1 MTSNKKLIVFE
12 ILIIFIL
19 GLMPLLW
26 LSGNQLILGHD
37 AGLTLN
43 PVDHF
48 LDRLFL
54 WTKRFGFGADQTYA
68 TAGFFIHGLEAL
80 VSSFG
85 LSLGVAQKIVFI
97 FWFTLPGLT
106 MYYFARSVF
115 PNRRYLPLIAS
126 VFFMINHFLLQGW
139 FVAERTKFSIYA
151 AMPLVLLL
159 IFKLFER
166 KISALSAGILTA
178 LILFLLNGGGNLPLF
193 GSLLVLIPLALLYFL
208 FIRYSGAFLKK
219 SIGYLATAGLAL
231 ILLSS
236 FWLIPYIY
244 FVFNQFGVEVD
255 RAGGV
260 DGVLGWA
267 KVISANTSF
276 LNLMRLEGIPD
287 WYGNPFHPYSN
298 FFLQNPFLI
307 AVSFAL
313 PILAFLSWFFL
324 SQIKEKIYLLF
335 FWLVALIGMIFAA
348 GVHPPTGFI
357 YELLIR
363 FVPGFLAFRTPFYK
377 FAPLIWFSFAI
388 LFAFTLDELL
398 KRSEKWRLVSSL
410 KLGKVAVFLVVLGIV
425 FYNFPYLDGRFF
437 DYEKERTTRVTV
449 PQYIFDFQKWA
460 DGSDNQNSQSLLLPA
475 LRRDNKLQ
483 TYNWGYFSLT
493 PLTALFSRATFI
505 ENAFYSTKTEDAIL
519 NGLYD
524 NLLNN
529 ERGWEKLAALLA
541 INNLVIRN
549 DYRWDAPGLI
559 TRKPEEYKQTLT
571 SSPLIY
577 ENKTFGQ
584 WQVYSFNWNA
594 SNAILSVAN
603 NLSYA
608 EAEMPF
614 IKYLTGLDNF
624 DSQKPLFFK
633 SQNKKPFKDSD
644 FFLAR
649 ADSIFLMPKCINCD
663 LAGFQVDTS
672 LKDPLLLPGSPFY
685 ALVVNREKVLRQNA
699 DDLPKKIDFFLN
711 LSQRRLFEAQ
721 RMVDL
726 KINLE
731 FLDRPVRENFFLL
744 QELDKILVNASDFD
758 SEDGNDLL
766 LRIDAYLDF
775 ERARLDEIFARSQ
788 IAEELINNNYLILV
802 TIQNKVRSWMWATT
816 NEDEKK
822 YLLTVDNPGQYT
834 FWLRRDRLELPKDQ
848 DPLKLTFSFTIDG
861 VTYQQQPEAVDDVW
875 IKIKKI
881 NLSKGL
887 HRITFALNPR
897 ELFEG
902 AVDTFDGK
910 LPSFLTLDNGIYTLT
925 AQGNK
930 NCVPFKAGNLITGQP
945 YRISFK
951 HRKVKG
957 DQKLRVFIS
966 QKQETINPL
975 TRVGG
980 ILEQEPNWRDFQI
993 DKLLTDSDAFYI
1005 NICAEFYR
1013 DPIYTQNTIIEI
1025 SDLNVRKLSSP
1036 VFIFEKEVSA
1046 KNSTARPDMKF
1057 GMINQTKYKIEIKE
1071 AKQPFFLTFSQRF
1084 SPDWKVYLDNGA
1096 KTELAEENH
1105 VIGNGYAN
1113 TWYIDK
1119 TGDFTLT
1126 VEYKPQRLFYLA
1138 IAISAIA
1145 FIAALSILLIKRRNL

>member
-1 MTSNKKLIVFE
+1 MRNSNKQIVFE

-26 LSGNQLILGHD
+26 LSGNQVILGHD

-43 PVDHF
+43 PVEHF
-48 LDRLFL
+48 WDRLFL
-54 WTKRFGFGADQTYA
+54 WTRRFGFGADQTYA
-68 TAGFFIHGLEAL
+68 TAGFFIHGFEAL

-85 LSLGVAQKIVFI
+85 LSLQTAQKVVFV
-97 FWFTLPGLT
+97 FYFVLPGLT
-106 MYYFARSVF
+106 MYYFTRSIF
-115 PNRRYLPLIAS
+115 QNRKYLPLIAS
-126 VFFMINHFLLQGW
+126 VLFMINHFLLQGW
-139 FVAERTKFSIYA
+139 FVVERTKFSVYA

-159 IFKLFER
+159 MFKLFER
-166 KISALSAGILTA
+166 KISPLTAGILTG
-178 LILFLLNGGGNLPLF
+178 LILFVLNGGGGLPLF
-193 GSLLVLIPLALLYFL
+193 GSLFILMPLVVIYFL
-208 FIRYSGAFLKK
+208 FIRYSASILKK
-219 SIGYLATAGLAL
+219 SIGYLVTTVLSV
-231 ILLSS
+231 IFLSS

-276 LNLMRLEGIPD
+276 LNLMRLQGIPD
-287 WYGNPFHPYSN
+287 WYGNPFNPYSN
-298 FFLQNPFLI
+298 IFLQNPFLI

-313 PILAFLSWFFL
+313 PVLAFASWFFL
-324 SQIKEKIYLLF
+324 KELKEKIYLLF
-335 FWLVALIGMIFAA
+335 FFLVALVGMIFAA

-357 YELLIR
+357 YELLLR

-388 LFAFTLDELL
+388 MIAFTLDELL
-398 KRSEKWRLVSSL
+398 RRSEKWQIISSL
-410 KLGKVAVFLVVLGIV
+410 KLQRMAVLIIVLGIV
-425 FYNFPYLDGRFF
+425 LYNFPFLDGRFF
-437 DYEKERTTRVTV
+437 NYEKERTTRVTV
-449 PQYIFDFQKWA
+449 PQYIFDFQRWA
-460 DGSDNQNSQSLLLPA
+460 DSSDNQNSQTLLLPA

-493 PLTALFSRATFI
+493 PLTALFSRAIFI

-519 NGLYD
+519 NGMYD

-529 ERGWEKLAALLA
+529 EKGWEKLAGLLG
-541 INNLVIRN
+541 INNFVVRD
-549 DYRWDAPGLI
+549 DYKWDAFGLI
-559 TRKPEEYKQTLT
+559 IRKPEEYRQTLVA
-571 SSPLIY
+571 SPLIY

-584 WQVYSFNWNA
+584 WQIYSFKA
-594 SNAILSVAN
+594 DVSNSLISVAN
-603 NLSYA
+603 TLSYT
-608 EAEMPF
+608 EAEPPL
-614 IKYLTGLDNF
+614 IKYLTGIANF
-624 DSQKPLFFK
+624 DSKKPLFFK

-644 FFLAR
+644 FFLAK
-649 ADSIFLMPKCINCD
+649 ADSIFLLPRCITCD
-663 LAGFQVDTS
+663 LAAFQVDTS

-685 ALVVNREKVLRQNA
+685 EIVVSREKTLRQNA
-699 DDLPKKIDFFLN
+699 DDLPKKIDFLLS

-731 FLDRPVRENFFLL
+731 VLDRPVRENFFFL
-744 QELDKILVNASDFD
+744 QELDKVLVNPADFD

-788 IAEELINNNYLILV
+788 VSEELINNNYLILV
-802 TIQNKVRSWMWATT
+802 TVQNKVRSWMWRTT
-816 NEDEKK
+816 SENQKK
-822 YLLTVDNPGQYT
+822 YLVTVDNPGEYIL
-834 FWLRRDRLELPKDQ
+834 WLRRDRLELPKDQ
-848 DPLKLTFSFTIDG
+848 DPLKLVSSFTIDG
-861 VTYQQQPEAVDDVW
+861 ATYKQEPESVDEAW

-881 NLSKGL
+881 NLAKGL
-887 HRITFALNPR
+887 HRVTFALVPR

-902 AVDTFDGK
+902 VVDTADRN
-910 LPSFLTLDNGIYTLT
+910 LPPFLTVADNIYTLT

-930 NCVPFKAGNLITGQP
+930 NCVPFKAENLIVGQP

-966 QKQETINPL
+966 QKKEIINPL

-980 ILEQEPNWRDFQI
+980 ILDQESNWRDFQI

-1005 NICAEFYR
+1005 NICVEFYL

-1025 SDLNVRKLSSP
+1025 GDISVRKLSSP
-1036 VFIFEKEVSA
+1036 IFIFEKEGITKDSQT
-1046 KNSTARPDMKF
+1046 KPNMKF
-1057 GMINQTKYKIEIKE
+1057 DMINQTKYKVTIQQ
-1071 AKQPFFLTFSQRF
+1071 ASQPFFLTFSQRF
-1084 SPDWKVYLDNGA
+1084 SPDWKVYLDGETKN
-1096 KTELAEENH
+1096 EVAEKNH
-1105 VIGNGYAN
+1105 VVTNGYAN

-1119 TGDFTLT
+1119 TGDFTLL
-1126 VEYKPQRLFYLA
+1126 VEYKPQRLFYMA
-1138 IAISAIA
+1138 IIVSAIA
-1145 FIAALSILLIKRRNL
+1145 FVAAIGILFFKRRNL